1 MSIGPRRAVHVG
13 MRLPSRQIHRPK
25 VMDNLVEISA
35 SHQSIVLQLQNR
47 KIEERTT
54 RSAFTAPSTVKVTN
68 NNNVS
73 ADHIVCCFRKCVPFK
88 STQRA
93 QKELKSFKQSEGN

>member
-54 RSAFTAPSTVKVTN
+54 RSAFTAPSTVKVVVTA
-68 NNNVS
+68 S
-73 ADHIVCCFRKCVPFK
+73 ASDG
-88 STQRA
+88 
-93 QKELKSFKQSEGN
+93 KERPRSRVYLRNSF